1 MPFQDTL
8 ERDLHFA
15 KHGHEFGAADAA
27 EYERMADA
35 FMFGP
40 IAAEVRECIRQN
52 GMDRL
57 RFGYS
62 SHHFGV
68 ATTRPVSVR
77 TFYIV
82 RAINIASHGGTR
94 EYFQWQCGR
103 IM

>member
-35 FMFGP
+35 FMFDP
-40 IAAEVRECIRQN
+40 INVDVWECIRTN
-52 GMDRL
+52 RIDRL

-62 SHHFGV
+62 SHRLGV
-68 ATTRPVSVR
+68 ASILPVFIR
-77 TFYIV
+77 TFHLV
-82 RAINIASHGGTR
+82 GAVNIASHGGTR
-94 EYFQWQCGR
+94 GYFRWQCGR

>member
-8 ERDLHFA
+8 ERDIHFA
-15 KHGHEFGAADAA
+15 KHGHEFGASDAM

-35 FMFGP
+35 FMFDP
-40 IAAEVRECIRQN
+40 IIADVRECIRPG

-62 SHHFGV
+62 SHRLGV
-68 ATTRPVSVR
+68 ACTRPVFIR
-77 TFYIV
+77 TFHVV
-82 RAINIASHGGTR
+82 RSVNIASHGGTR
-94 EYFQWQCGR
+94 GYFQWQCGR